1 MNYCLSQS
9 TVGFYQVAKLFC
21 IPLTLFFETIFGL
34 RQEALTVRLM
44 ASLAVIVLGMM
55 MVIREEISTNFTGF
69 VWGVCGIVTTA
80 LSQVFFGPL
89 KKGLGLDA
97 FQLLFHT
104 SPWLT
109 FGSFC
114 MVPFFEKTDKL
125 IEYDLTGAVVFDVL
139 LTCLVAVAFNI
150 SNYVV
155 LAEISPLSYN
165 IIGHVKTIVII
176 GVGSYL
182 FHTWPSTAMLMG
194 MVTAVVGVLL
204 YTFEKEQQQKQ
215 QPLQQSSQTD
225 KLPAQV
231 TRSPHGS
238 LAALESGLGKGASNG
253 KDNMVS
259 NSSATAS
266 APAGSSGSSHIAGT
280 AQTDAAEAKAERLH
294 KLQQQR
300 RDAKNIEGFLRV

>member
-34 RQEALTVRLM
+34 RQEALTVRMLV
-44 ASLAVIVLGMM
+44 SLAVIVLGML

-69 VWGVCGIVTTA
+69 IWGVCGVITTA

-114 MVPFFEKTDKL
+114 MVPFFEKTDRL
-125 IEYDLTGAVVFDVL
+125 IAYDLSGAVVFNVL

-155 LAEISPLSYN
+155 LAEISPLSYS
-165 IIGHVKTIVII
+165 IIGHLKTIVII

-182 FHTWPSTAMLMG
+182 FQTLPSTAMLLG
-194 MVTAVVGVLL
+194 MITAVVGVLL
-204 YTFEKEQQQKQ
+204 YTYEKEQQQK
-215 QPLQQSSQTD
+215 LQQLGGGGD
-225 KLPAQV
+225 KLSAPV
-231 TRSPHGS
+231 LRSPHGS
-238 LAALESGLGKGASNG
+238 LAALESGLSKGAFTNT
-253 KDNMVS
+253 DNM
-259 NSSATAS
+259 A
-266 APAGSSGSSHIAGT
+266 SSGTATSTTATESSSGGGSGSGAQ
-280 AQTDAAEAKAERLH
+280 QTDAAGTKSERAF
-294 KLQQQR
+294 KPQQQR
-300 RDAKNIEGFLRV
+300 RDAKNMEGFLRV